1 MLRSL
6 AIASLIALPACGQ
19 GGDTPDEPA
28 PATDADPVAMPGETA
43 DTGDIR
49 QAIIGATG
57 ETIGRLELREGPNGV
72 LLEVTVEAGGLTPG
86 WHGLH
91 LHQVGDCSDV
101 GTFKRSGG
109 HVGKIEGGH
118 GLMNAAGPETGD
130 LPNIHAAQDGSAA
143 MEAFSDRFTL
153 DDLTDED
160 GSAMIMHENRDDHVS
175 QPIGGAGA
183 RVACAAIT
191 S

>member
-19 GGDTPDEPA
+19 GAETTDNSAPA
-28 PATDADPVAMPGETA
+28 PTSVSPAEDAPEPRELGQD
-43 DTGDIR
+43 
-49 QAIIGATG
+49 IIGETG
-57 ETIGRLELREGPNGV
+57 ETIGRLKLREGPNGV
-72 LLEVTVEAGGLTPG
+72 LLDVVVEAGGLAPG

-91 LHQVGDCSDV
+91 FHQVGDCSDV

-109 HVGKIEGGH
+109 HVGKIAGGH
-118 GLMNAAGPETGD
+118 GLMNPAGPETGD
-130 LPNIHAAQDGSAA
+130 LPNIHAAPDGSAA

-153 DDLTDED
+153 ADLTDED
-160 GSAMIMHENRDDHVS
+160 GSAMIMHESRDDHIS